1 MLIELGVSARRA
13 NAASPRAS
21 GGFPAHSNSA
31 AIRIRMENIGEV
43 KIEFSSERY
52 RLCMEKSLFQ

>member
-13 NAASPRAS
+13 NAASLRAS

-31 AIRIRMENIGEV
+31 EIKIRMESIGEV
-43 KIEFSSERY
+43 KIDFS
-52 RLCMEKSLFQ
+52 